1 METTCL
7 LAYQK
12 YLESNEI
19 LETECIRFFEQE
31 EQTRINVYSKITLYY
46 DICIIKQFPFFFFS
60 LKFLNPSEL
69 IEDNFLYP
77 YSRDN

>member
-19 LETECIRFFEQE
+19 LETECIRFFELE

-46 DICIIKQFPFFFFS
+46 DITKQFFFFFS

>member
-1 METTCL
+1 MEL
-7 LAYQK
+7 
-12 YLESNEI
+12 
-19 LETECIRFFEQE
+19 E

-46 DICIIKQFPFFFFS
+46 DITKQFFFFFS